1 MACQP
6 GRPPTVAQKDAAAG
20 GEQPPGRNIVN
31 SGNPR
36 FFFLMKTLEPGL
48 LKYAWKTQR
57 EYYIV
62 LHVALSF
69 SFNLDRF
76 LLGAESQPLFVC
88 CLNYIIDRQ
97 N

>member
-48 LKYAWKTQR
+48 QWVVEQR
-57 EYYIV
+57 VEN
-62 LHVALSF
+62 A
-69 SFNLDRF
+69 
-76 LLGAESQPLFVC
+76 A
-88 CLNYIIDRQ
+88 
-97 N
+97 